1 MKYLEGDERCCGYL
15 EENGLLERGR
25 EKRVRCKSNTGF
37 WMCHGDL
44 CNFCVTVEATGTV
57 CLRICDCDF
66 EVDKILVFN

>member
-37 WMCHGDL
+37 WICHGDL
-44 CNFCVTVEATGTV
+44 CNICVTVEATV
-57 CLRICDCDF
+57 
-66 EVDKILVFN
+66 